1 MTFTVP
7 DVTNGIWRF
16 TLPGG
21 LIIGESPFLIDADGP
36 AVFGAPD
43 LRRVDRPKPGDHGVL
58 YIGPD
63 LYGVNKIVI
72 PVVILGTSELDAM
85 NLLNQLAVACAP
97 IGRGYATL
105 TMHGPRGDWITSG
118 RFDPVDAPSLALV
131 DSAVIQAIV
140 TFEAADPRYR
150 SSTVQTLTL
159 QSGVLPS
166 DSGYGFPHGFP
177 IGYQPGTGAPG
188 TSGNVVNNGSVDASA
203 TITISAQTALVNPAV
218 VRTDTGDTL
227 AFNMTLQPG
236 LFLVVDTSTGRALLS
251 NDPVDLSGAQNASQ
265 YLAFPDRADMLTFPP
280 GSTPVAFTAVSGV
293 GSVRIAWQDTFL
305 F

>member
-1 MTFTVP
+1 MTLTAP
-7 DVTNGIWRF
+7 DITNGIWRF

-21 LIIGESPFLIDADGP
+21 LVIGRTPYLIDADGP
-36 AVFGAPD
+36 QVFGAPD
-43 LRRVDRPKPGDHGVL
+43 LRRVTRPKPGDHGVL
-58 YIGPD
+58 YVGPD
-63 LYGVNKIVI
+63 LYGVNKVII
-72 PVVILGTSELDAM
+72 PVVIFGTSEVDAM
-85 NLLNQLAVACAP
+85 NLLTQLGVACTP
-97 IGRGYATL
+97 IASGYATL
-105 TMHGPRGDWITSG
+105 TMHGPRGDWITTG
-118 RFDPVDAPSLALV
+118 RFDPVDAPGLGLV
-131 DSAVIQAIV
+131 DVGVIQALV

-150 SSTVQTLTL
+150 STVVQALTL

-188 TSGNVVNNGSVDASA
+188 TSGVVTNNGTVDASA
-203 TITISAQTALVNPAV
+203 TITISAQTALTNPAV
-218 VRTDTGDTL
+218 VRTDTHDTL

-251 NDPVDLSGAQNASQ
+251 NDPVDLSGAQNATQ

-293 GSVRIAWQDTFL
+293 GTARIAWQDTFL